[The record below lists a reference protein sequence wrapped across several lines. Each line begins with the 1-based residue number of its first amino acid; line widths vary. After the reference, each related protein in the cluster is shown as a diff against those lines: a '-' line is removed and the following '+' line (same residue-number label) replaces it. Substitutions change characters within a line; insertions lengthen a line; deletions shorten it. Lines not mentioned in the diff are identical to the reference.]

1 MFGGMTGRVE
11 EGGGVAGDMLQEA
24 AFACFA
30 WPLASADL
38 GLPFRGQALWRSS
51 AGTAGLHGGW

>member
-1 MFGGMTGRVE
+1 MTGRVE